1 MVWPLCG
8 SPHLRSSAEPF
19 SDSNYTDEGQC
30 MSRLVTEVFDLR
42 TIWLA
47 QKNGILITN
56 TVVYRSS
63 VKILLF

>member
-8 SPHLRSSAEPF
+8 SSHLCSSAEPL

-30 MSRLVTEVFDLR
+30 MTRLVTEVFDLR

-47 QKNGILITN
+47 QNKMA
-56 TVVYRSS
+56 S
-63 VKILLF
+63 